1 MARTEGGKKASQLSQ
16 LKQSIRTAGLSR
28 VSKPP
33 IPGRSGDRGGKKTRS
48 SLSSAT
54 KDPEFRQKKLAEIQA
69 SQNLFDLKSSKVKFP
84 TSNLLHQRQNGS
96 LRGASKNPLVKTVGK
111 PAQSATQAH
120 QRRVE
125 KLLPEYRNRHKS
137 TTFLDKRFGEG
148 DSSLTPEEKALERFT
163 RERQM
168 RLPGGA
174 KRNIFNLDDDAE
186 GLYDEDGEADG
197 GLTHGGMGL
206 DLDDDEVDD
215 GRDEDILKLN
225 KQPLNLHNLDGRA
238 EDNEDRQKSKAEV
251 MSEIITKSKAHKY
264 ERQQMRDKDEALR
277 YDLDAELKDIRSLLL
292 SSAPKPATHTTSDFD
307 TRADAQSGNSHQLS
321 NTDPGQLAEL
331 QETHTATS
339 HEKCD
344 ISLPHKAT
352 ESTNPTAID
361 QDLLSKLLGSSKRSS
376 SPETDHGDKDEDMYD
391 RFVRE
396 LAFDPRAKPSDRL
409 KTAEEEA
416 LEEAE
421 RLRMLEQKRLKRM
434 RGLDDDDDDDDE
446 GGRKNGRTKRKPE
459 ADDLE
464 DDFVSDQGEEE
475 DWSLGEGLRPD
486 GAFGASVQQQEGSSE
501 ATSESECSSSND
513 ENDQSDVSDWEGFS
527 ESSHK
532 EKEGKDFDSLPVR
545 SLVSSTVQDQ
555 SVTEASATRDHTQE
569 LAYTYPCPTSHAEFL
584 SIISQKSVK
593 SSDLPTVVQR
603 IRVLYHP
610 SLGEDNKS
618 KLITF
623 TNVLIDHVIHITS
636 LDKSDSSASPFG
648 LVNKLLP
655 HIISLCQS
663 FTQSSAM
670 HFVSKL
676 GIMQKNLTQ
685 ALLGQTSTGWP
696 GLCEL
701 TLLRLIGLIWSTSD
715 FSHPVVAPAVLIICQ
730 YLSQLQV
737 KRYKDMMSGLFM
749 CTLILQYEALSKRL
763 VPEAINFL
771 LLSALRLTS
780 SKLDITSISLPLPAS
795 EGTDTLMFPLTE
807 EVSASLEPQTL
818 DLVSLLTKEDCL
830 DTPFPSEQDKVDTL
844 DVILSLL
851 ANYSTLYT
859 SSPQYTE
866 VFSTVLSLI
875 KRIEGHILICE
886 VTKIRLKEL
895 IETIEIQL
903 ATAKRIRQLNPLRLQ
918 LHRPIPIKPQTPQF
932 ESTFTPK
939 QKEFNPDSAQ
949 VEVNK
954 LKSLI
959 KKEKKGAMRELRK
972 DNKFLAIEKAKEKDE
987 ADLAYKTK
995 IARITAGLQQER
1007 SEEKKQERTKVRLK
1021 KLDKLRGSKK

>member
-1 MARTEGGKKASQLSQ
+1 MARTDGGKKPSQLSQ

-48 SLSSAT
+48 SLST
-54 KDPEFRQKKLAEIQA
+54 

-84 TSNLLHQRQNGS
+84 TSNLSNQRQNGS
-96 LRGASKNPLVKTVGK
+96 LRGASKNSLVKTVGK

-137 TTFLDKRFGEG
+137 TNFLDKRFGEG

-163 RERQM
+163 KERQM

-197 GLTHGGMGL
+197 GLTHRGMDL
-206 DLDDDEVDD
+206 DLDDDEVEN
-215 GRDEDILKLN
+215 GRDDDILQLN
-225 KQPLNLHNLDGRA
+225 KQPLNLHNIDNRA

-264 ERQQMRDKDEALR
+264 ERQQMRDQDEALR
-277 YDLDAELKDIRSLLL
+277 YDLDAELKGIRSLLL
-292 SSAPKPATHTTSDFD
+292 GSAPKPPTNTISD
-307 TRADAQSGNSHQLS
+307 TRANAQSDNSHKLS
-321 NTDPGQLAEL
+321 NTDP
-331 QETHTATS
+331 
-339 HEKCD
+339 
-344 ISLPHKAT
+344 
-352 ESTNPTAID
+352 
-361 QDLLSKLLGSSKRSS
+361 
-376 SPETDHGDKDEDMYD
+376 DEDMYD

-409 KTAEEEA
+409 KTAEEVA

-434 RGLDDDDDDDDE
+434 RGLDDDDEEEEE
-446 GGRKNGRTKRKPE
+446 GGKKNGRSKRKPE

-464 DDFVSDQGEEE
+464 DDFVSDQGEEKE
-475 DWSLGEGLRPD
+475 WSLGEGLRPD
-486 GAFGASVQQQEGSSE
+486 GAFGASAQEQEGSSDV
-501 ATSESECSSSND
+501 TSDSECNSSDND
-513 ENDQSDVSDWEGFS
+513 NDQESDVSDWEGIS
-527 ESSHK
+527 DSSHK
-532 EKEGKDFDSLPVR
+532 EKEGEDCDSLPVR
-545 SLVSSTVQDQ
+545 SLVSSTIQDQ
-555 SVTEASATRDHTQE
+555 PLTKASATRDPTQE
-569 LAYTYPCPTSHAEFL
+569 LAYTYPCPTSHADFL
-584 SIISQKSVK
+584 SIISQQCVK
-593 SSDLPTVVQR
+593 SAELPTVVQR

-618 KLITF
+618 KLTTF

-636 LDKSDSSASPFG
+636 LHKSDSSASPFG

-663 FTQSSAM
+663 FTQSAAM

-685 ALLGQTSTGWP
+685 ALIGQTGTGWP

-730 YLSQLQV
+730 YLNQLQV
-737 KRYKDMMSGLFM
+737 KRYRDMMSGLFM

-771 LLSALRLTS
+771 LLSAMRLTS
-780 SKLDITSISLPLPAS
+780 SKLDLASIPMPVPAP
-795 EGTDTLMFPLTE
+795 EGTDTTMFPLSE
-807 EVSASLEPQTL
+807 EVSASLQPQTL
-818 DLVSLLTKEDCL
+818 DFVSLLTKEDQPG
-830 DTPFPSEQDKVDTL
+830 TPYPSEQDKVDTL

-851 ANYSTLYT
+851 ANYATLYS
-859 SSPQYTE
+859 SSPHYTE

-875 KRIEGHILICE
+875 KSIDCHTLICE
-886 VTKIRLKEL
+886 VTKMRLKEL
-895 IETIEIQL
+895 IETIETQL

-972 DNKFLAIEKAKEKDE
+972 DNKFLAIEKAREKDE